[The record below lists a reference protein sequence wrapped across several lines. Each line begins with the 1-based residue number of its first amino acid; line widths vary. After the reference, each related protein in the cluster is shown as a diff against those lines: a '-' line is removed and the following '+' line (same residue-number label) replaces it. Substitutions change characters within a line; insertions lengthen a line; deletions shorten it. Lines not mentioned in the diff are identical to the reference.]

1 MPDTLTRRLQSL
13 RPPTSADAG
22 WAHSARG
29 EAALNRVHE
38 GAGAS
43 RRSSVRRRVAG
54 VSIGAAL
61 ALAGGGVAYAT
72 ISGGQP
78 ADAHRVLCLRTASLE
93 ADGAGFAVP
102 NGTPQAAAKVC
113 ADRWDEAYPG
123 VAKPTRFAVCV
134 YPRNAHSTG
143 GEVALP
149 ADAGSSDAEACRR
162 AGFVPIG

>member
-1 MPDTLTRRLQSL
+1 MPDILTRHLQNL
-13 RPPTSADAG
+13 RPPTQADAG
-22 WAHSARG
+22 WTDSVPGQAV
-29 EAALNRVHE
+29 LNRVHE
-38 GAGAS
+38 SANAS
-43 RRSSVRRRVAG
+43 HPFGLRRRVVG

-72 ISGGQP
+72 ISGGEP
-78 ADAHRVLCLRTASLE
+78 ADAHQVLCLRTASLE

-102 NGTPQAAAKVC
+102 NGTAQAAAKVC

-123 VAKPTRFAVCV
+123 VAKPTHFAVCV
-134 YPRNAHSTG
+134 YPRNEHSTG

-149 ADAGSSDAEACRR
+149 ATPGSSDADACHR